1 MNIMLRNTAEQI
13 WTQEEQEG
21 RRGFSVFVESR
32 VILNDSLTAVIHHPL
47 NTQDVSQS
55 HHVNELDAAEYE
67 SEDAAE

>member
-1 MNIMLRNTAEQI
+1 M
-13 WTQEEQEG
+13 
-21 RRGFSVFVESR
+21 FVESR